1 MEDKDKIIVALLWLN
16 NLKVKKEDEGYKEI
30 ILKYIDELEIRNI
43 LSNMNY
49 DSEQNCYKLEEE

>member
-1 MEDKDKIIVALLWLN
+1 MENKDKIISALLWLN
-16 NLKVKKEDEGYKEI
+16 NLEVEKEDEEYKEM

-49 DSEQNCYKLEEE
+49 DSKQNRLED